1 MLHRVDRMV
10 ADSELVWLLNYLIYK
25 EFANLETDEEPGAE
39 LEEFYKKSIKT
50 ADEASLTRVGSVY
63 THKVNRVERAQVLT
77 NE

>member
-50 ADEASLTRVGSVY
+50 ANEASLTRVGSGL
-63 THKVNRVERAQVLT
+63 HS
-77 NE
+77 